1 MKKKIVSA
9 VLCLSMAAAL
19 LAGCGSS
26 SSTSA
31 DTTEETTEEET
42 EEEVAEEETE
52 AAEETEEAV
61 EESEEVAEVTTVT
74 EGVLTMG
81 TNAAFPPYEYYDG
94 DVVVGIDAEIAEA
107 LAEKLGLTLEIV
119 DMDFSSIITSV
130 QSGKIDVGIAGMTV
144 TEDRLENVNF
154 TDSYATGVQVIIV
167 PEGSDITSVD
177 DLSNEDLLIGVQE
190 GTTGHIYCSDDY
202 GEDRVIAYTNGATA
216 VQALL
221 QGKVDCVVIDQQPAL
236 AFVEANEGLAIL
248 DTEYVIEEYAIA
260 VSKDNEALLDA
271 LNAALAELTADGTVQ
286 SILDTYITAE

>member
-1 MKKKIVSA
+1 MKKKILSA
-9 VLCLSMAAAL
+9 VLCVSMAAAL

-42 EEEVAEEETE
+42 EEAAEEETE
-52 AAEETEEAV
+52 AVEEAS
-61 EESEEVAEVTTVT
+61 EESAEAAEVTTVT

-81 TNAAFPPYEYYDG
+81 TNAAFPPYEYYDE
-94 DVVVGIDAEIAEA
+94 DEIVGIDAEIAEA

-167 PEGSDITSVD
+167 PEGSEITSVD

-221 QGKVDCVVIDQQPAL
+221 QGKVDCVVIDQQPAIS
-236 AFVEANEGLAIL
+236 FVEANEGLAIL

>member
-1 MKKKIVSA
+1 MKKKIVS
-9 VLCLSMAAAL
+9 VILCVSMAAAL

-26 SSTSA
+26 STTSA

-42 EEEVAEEETE
+42 EAVVEEE
-52 AAEETEEAV
+52 AAEETEATEEA
-61 EESEEVAEVTTVT
+61 AEVTTVT

-81 TNAAFPPYEYYDG
+81 TNAAFPPYEYYD
-94 DVVVGIDAEIAEA
+94 DADNIVGIDAEIAEA

-144 TEDRLENVNF
+144 TDERLENVNF
-154 TDSYATGVQVIIV
+154 TGSYATGVQVIIV
-167 PEGSDITSVD
+167 PEGSEITSVD

-271 LNAALAELTADGTVQ
+271 LNAALAELTEDGTVQ